1 MVENSQLKAEL
12 KESKENESRLM
23 VKVEKNLDYVSYLI
37 EEKRNS
43 EQKSFN
49 DSLDESVEMRVK
61 NAQ

>member
-49 DSLDESVEMRVK
+49 DSLDESVK
-61 NAQ
+61 NVQ